1 MTAMLGRTAG
11 GLFWMFRYLERT
23 ETVARLVDAGFRI
36 ALTRSDAAEQEWASI
51 IHTVDA
57 EAAFKERHDT
67 YTAKAVIDFL
77 LRDRSHEGSVISMAE
92 AARTNAREVRTA
104 LTREVF
110 EATNESYLTLKDTL
124 AQPVS
129 ERDLPA
135 VLNVIRQRGGLV
147 RGALHGTMLRN
158 DIYNFSRLGT
168 YIERADSTA
177 RILDVKYYV
186 LLPSLAHVGAA
197 IDNVQWEMILRAVSA
212 LQAYRWLNKERVTAN
227 GISSFLLHDRQLPR
241 SLAFCCD
248 AIVENLDH
256 LARDYGE
263 RGPAQEMAE
272 THRSQLMN
280 RDIETIIDDGLHQT
294 LEDFITSNNA
304 LSSQIERDYRF
315 YE

>member
-1 MTAMLGRTAG
+1 MLGRTAG

-23 ETVARLVDAGFRI
+23 ETVARLIDAGFRI

-51 IHTVDA
+51 IKTVDA
-57 EAAFKERHDT
+57 EAQFKARHGV
-67 YTAKAVIDFL
+67 YSAKAVIDFL
-77 LRDRSHEGSVISMAE
+77 LRDRSYPGSVLSMAE

-110 EATNESYLTLKDTL
+110 EATNESYLTLKDAL
-124 AQPVS
+124 ARPVA
-129 ERDLPA
+129 ERDLPGI
-135 VLNVIRQRGGLV
+135 LNTIRQRSGLV

-158 DIYNFSRLGT
+158 DIYNFARLGT

-212 LQAYRWLNKERVTAN
+212 LQAYRWLSQERVSAN

-248 AIVENLDH
+248 AIVENLDY
-256 LARDYGE
+256 LAKDYGHV
-263 RGPAQEMAE
+263 GPAQEHAA
-272 THRSQLMN
+272 THRERLMN
-280 RDIETIIDDGLHQT
+280 RDIETIIDDGLHKT

-304 LSSQIERDYRF
+304 LSGQIERDYRF

>member
-1 MTAMLGRTAG
+1 MLGRTAG

-23 ETVARLVDAGFRI
+23 ETVARLIDAGFRI
-36 ALTRSDAAEQEWASI
+36 ALTRSDVAEQEWASI
-51 IHTVDA
+51 IRTVDA
-57 EAAFKERHDT
+57 EEKFLARHEA
-67 YTAKAVIDFL
+67 YSAKAVIDFL
-77 LRDRSHEGSVISMAE
+77 LRDRSYPGSVLSMAE

-110 EATNESYLTLKDTL
+110 EATNESYLTLKDAL
-124 AQPVS
+124 ARPVA
-129 ERDLPA
+129 ERDLPTT
-135 VLNVIRQRGGLV
+135 LNTIRQLSGLV
-147 RGALHGTMLRN
+147 RGALHGTMMRN
-158 DIYNFSRLGT
+158 DIYNFARLGT

-212 LQAYRWLNKERVTAN
+212 LQAYRWLNKERVSAN

-256 LARDYGE
+256 LAKDYGHP
-263 RGPAQEMAE
+263 GPAQELAAS
-272 THRSQLMN
+272 HRERLMN

-294 LEDFITSNNA
+294 LEDFITSNNM
-304 LSSQIERDYRF
+304 LSRQIERDYRF
-315 YE
+315 FE